1 MAMLKSGVAL
11 AKIECSRDLFEE
23 NALALTSVPN
33 MRQLLPFVL
42 RQETTRI
49 KQALCGRPISVIF
62 DGTTHVCEALVIVVR
77 YVTDNWVI
85 KQEVNAFEANAFDKV
100 TYRRGSSQ
108 ANYQCHFHRNG
119 CFV

>member
-49 KQALCGRPISVIF
+49 IQSDGQSRSRGNSSCEQQLLDYAEVCVTPAYDYFKAKIGAYLVLQAPNILP
-62 DGTTHVCEALVIVVR
+62 VCTL
-77 YVTDNWVI
+77 T
-85 KQEVNAFEANAFDKV
+85 
-100 TYRRGSSQ
+100 
-108 ANYQCHFHRNG
+108 
-119 CFV
+119 